1 MDERRDPQTDAPD
14 EGELLAAYL
23 AAETDDL
30 TSARI
35 ERRLLEDPEVA
46 DRLDALART
55 RQRLQRLDDVRPPA
69 DFRARLDARLRA
81 ERAGRTDPASGA
93 VAASTHAGERSART
107 AGGRRHRGRRFD
119 TRWLTPLATA
129 AALVV
134 VAVIGGTALW
144 NMSAGTSSEESA
156 GSAADTAAE
165 AEGPVAEPFAAPD
178 SGGESA
184 EGGGESA
191 EGGDAAG
198 GEAAQQELSDR
209 ADQDAGGPDAAAA
222 DALPRVTAD
231 ADIAARLRDQARS
244 TDQPAEREAELRR
257 RSGLPPQTL
266 CLTDSAATAV
276 DLVERDGRAVLTAL
290 VADGSGAR
298 VVLFD
303 PGDCA
308 RLRAFAP

>member
-55 RQRLQRLDDVRPPA
+55 RQRLQRLDDVRPPP

-93 VAASTHAGERSART
+93 VAAGTHAGERSART

-134 VAVIGGTALW
+134 VAVIGGTALL
-144 NMSAGTSSEESA
+144 NLSAGTSPEESA
-156 GSAADTAAE
+156 GSAAD
-165 AEGPVAEPFAAPD
+165 AEGPVAAPFAAPD
-178 SGGESA
+178 SGGESI

-191 EGGDAAG
+191 EGGGAAG

-209 ADQDAGGPDAAAA
+209 ADQDARGPEAAAA

-231 ADIAARLRDQARS
+231 ADITARLRDQAQS
-244 TDQPAEREAELRR
+244 TDPPAEREAELRR
-257 RSGLPPQTL
+257 RSGLPAQTL

-290 VADGSGAR
+290 VADGSGTR

>member
-35 ERRLLEDPEVA
+35 ERQLLEDPEVA

-55 RQRLQRLDDVRPPA
+55 RQRLQRLDDVQPPP

-81 ERAGRTDPASGA
+81 ERAARAEPGSGA
-93 VAASTHAGERSART
+93 HTAGAHAGGRSART
-107 AGGRRHRGRRFD
+107 AGDRSHRGRTFD
-119 TRWLTPLATA
+119 TRWFPPLAAA

-134 VAVIGGTALW
+134 VAVIGGTVLL
-144 NMSAGTSSEESA
+144 NMSAGTSSQESA
-156 GSAADTAAE
+156 GSAADTAVE

-178 SGGESA
+178 SGGEGA
-184 EGGGESA
+184 EGA
-191 EGGDAAG
+191 EGGDAAAG

-209 ADQDAGGPDAAAA
+209 AEQDAGGPDAAAA
-222 DALPRVTAD
+222 DALPRVAAD
-231 ADIAARLRDQARS
+231 ADITTRLLDQARS
-244 TDQPAEREAELRR
+244 TNQPAVREAELRR
-257 RSGLPPQTL
+257 RSGLPARTL
-266 CLTDSAATAV
+266 CLTTSAATAV

-290 VADGSGAR
+290 VAEGSRSR